1 MRKVNMSVIRS
12 WVVNKIGE
20 LIGLEDEVLVEYA
33 MGMLE
38 NDTDPVCDSVSS
50 SASLSY
56 ETLTDPRSQENAD
69 QPDGVPDKRY
79 SRIYDF
85 SMEAP
90 P

>member
-38 NDTDPVCDSVSS
+38 NDADPVCDNISS
-50 SASLSY
+50 FLSPSY
-56 ETLTDPRSQENAD
+56 ETLTDPR
-69 QPDGVPDKRY
+69 P
-79 SRIYDF
+79 
-85 SMEAP
+85 
-90 P
+90 

>member
-38 NDTDPVCDSVSS
+38 NDADPVRQLQLI
-50 SASLSY
+50 LSNVISHA
-56 ETLTDPRSQENAD
+56 THRLLTR
-69 QPDGVPDKRY
+69 GRCK
-79 SRIYDF
+79 
-85 SMEAP
+85 
-90 P
+90 